1 MNKLAILCCALAVA
15 ACGSAKKSGD
25 EATITLNDGKGGQS
39 TITTG
44 KSADVALPAG
54 FTAYPGA
61 EVLSNVTLKEGDGS
75 VTILSMGTGDSLD
88 KVVAYYK
95 AQAARAGVKIG
106 MDMKTP
112 ESAMIGGNKDGLDF
126 SLTAGPRDGGGTTA
140 NLSLSR
146 KTKG

>member
-54 FTAYPGA
+54 FTLYPGA
-61 EVLSNVTLKEGDGS
+61 EVLSNIAMKDGDGA
-75 VTILSMGTGDSLD
+75 VTILSMGTRDSID
-88 KVVAYYK
+88 KVVAFYK
-95 AQAARAGVKIG
+95 GQAARAGVQIG
-106 MDMKTP
+106 MDLSTP
-112 ESAMIGGNKDGLDF
+112 DSAMIGGNKDGLDF
-126 SLTAGPRDGGGTTA
+126 SLTAGPKDGGGTTA
-140 NLSLSR
+140 NLSL